1 MTDDDDS
8 TLDKVQRYREIVIQ
22 YEELDSV
29 IDALIMTAEGKP
41 ENMSPDDLQQY
52 RDLAHKRDELQNEMR
67 WLESQLLEDDSS
79 MKDNT

>member
-1 MTDDDDS
+1 MNDDEDS

-22 YEELDSV
+22 YEELDSI

-52 RDLAHKRDELQNEMR
+52 RDMAHQRDELQNEMR

-79 MKDNT
+79 KKDNS